1 MNKQPELF
9 FVTGELSGDI
19 HAGGL
24 AGQLTGMADVRLTG
38 AGGPH
43 MREAGVAT
51 DFDSTGWGAIG
62 LPQAIRKIPYLL
74 LQKKRIVNMIKQRQP
89 ALLILV
95 DFGAFNVRL
104 AGSVRQACP
113 NQRIMY
119 YFPPSSWRRRAHDWS
134 FLAELVDMVATPFKW
149 SAQQLRNCEVA
160 AHWVGHP
167 VVDRFS
173 DQQEAADFRSQQNLP
188 DGEPVVGL
196 MPGSRDVERNCIG
209 PQLLAMTELL
219 RKQLPQVHFL
229 WSVLSEA
236 QPGKLDRRAASA
248 DYITPLADSRSL
260 ILASD
265 IVVTASGTATLEAT
279 AALRP
284 LIMVY
289 RGTLA
294 MQIQARFMDF
304 GTDYF
309 AMPNIIAQQYIVPE
323 LIQNEVNPQRLCK
336 EVMDLHKSKSRQ
348 ERMKQELAEVRAE
361 LGPPGAARRTA
372 QLALALIADQDSLP
386 SAQTATVGEA
396 LQ

>member
-19 HAGGL
+19 HAAGL
-24 AGQLTGMADVRLTG
+24 ACELAGMADVRLTG
-38 AGGPH
+38 AGGQH

-62 LPQAIRKIPYLL
+62 LPQAVRKIPYLL

-89 ALLILV
+89 ALLILI

-104 AGSVRQACP
+104 ARTVRQACSD
-113 NQRIMY
+113 QRIMY

-134 FLAELVDMVATPFKW
+134 FLDELVDMVATPFKW
-149 SAQQLRNCEVA
+149 SAQQLRNCGVA

-173 DQQEAADFRSQQNLP
+173 DQQEAADFRRQQSLP
-188 DGEPVVGL
+188 DGDPVVGL

-209 PQLLAMTELL
+209 PQLLAAAKLL
-219 RKQLPQVHFL
+219 HSKLPDAQFL
-229 WSVLSEA
+229 WSELSAA
-236 QPGKLDRRAASA
+236 QPSKLDRRAAGA
-248 DYITPLADSRSL
+248 DYVTPLADSRSL

-309 AMPNIIAQQYIVPE
+309 AMPNIIAGRYIIPE
-323 LIQNEVNPQRLCK
+323 LIQNEVNPERLCK
-336 EVMDLHKSKSRQ
+336 EVLDLHNSESHQ
-348 ERMKQELAEVRAE
+348 EQMKQELTEVRAE
-361 LGPPGAARRTA
+361 LGPPGAARRAA
-372 QLALALIADQDSLP
+372 QLALALIADQDKLP
-386 SAQTATVGEA
+386 SVQTTAVGEA
-396 LQ
+396 LR

>member
-1 MNKQPELF
+1 M
-9 FVTGELSGDI
+9 TGELSGDI
-19 HAGGL
+19 HAAGL
-24 AGQLTGMADVRLTG
+24 ARELAGMTDVRLTG

-43 MREAGVAT
+43 MRQAAVAT
-51 DFDSTGWGAIG
+51 DFDSTNWGAIG

-74 LQKKRIVNMIKQRQP
+74 VQKKRIVNMIEQRQP
-89 ALLILV
+89 ALLILI

-104 AGSVRQACP
+104 ARTVRQACP
-113 NQRIMY
+113 DQRIMY
-119 YFPPSSWRRRAHDWS
+119 YFPPSSWRRRPHDWS

-149 SAQQLRNCEVA
+149 SAQQLRNCGVP

-173 DQQEAADFRSQQNLP
+173 DQEDAAAFRRQQDLP
-188 DGEPVVGL
+188 DGDPVVGL

-209 PQLLAMTELL
+209 PQLLAAAKLL
-219 RKQLPQVHFL
+219 HSKLPEAQFL
-229 WSVLSEA
+229 WSVLSKA
-236 QPGKLDRRAASA
+236 QPSKLDRRAATA
-248 DYITPLADSRSL
+248 HYITPLADSRSL

-265 IVVTASGTATLEAT
+265 IVVTTSGTATLEAT

-309 AMPNIIAQQYIVPE
+309 AMPNIIAQRRIVPE

-336 EVMDLHKSKSRQ
+336 EVLDLYTDISRQ
-348 ERMKQELAEVRAE
+348 EQMKQELTEVRAE
-361 LGPPGAARRTA
+361 LGPPGAARRAA
-372 QLALALIADQDSLP
+372 QLALTLIADQDKLQSVQT
-386 SAQTATVGEA
+386 SAVREG

>member
-1 MNKQPELF
+1 MNQQPEVF

-19 HAGGL
+19 HAAGL
-24 AGQLTGMADVRLTG
+24 ARELAEMADVRLTG

-43 MREAGVAT
+43 MRQAAVAT
-51 DFDSTGWGAIG
+51 DFDSTSWGAIG

-74 LQKKRIVNMIKQRQP
+74 VQKKRIVNMIKQRQP
-89 ALLILV
+89 AVLILI

-104 AGSVRQACP
+104 ARTVRQACP
-113 NQRIMY
+113 DQRIMY
-119 YFPPSSWRRRAHDWS
+119 YFPPSSWRRRPHDWS

-149 SAQQLRNCEVA
+149 SAQQLCNCGVA

-173 DQQEAADFRSQQNLP
+173 DQKDAVAFRRQQNLP
-188 DGEPVVGL
+188 AGAPVVGL
-196 MPGSRDVERNCIG
+196 MPGSRNVERNCIG

-219 RKQLPQVHFL
+219 RNRLPEAQFL

-236 QPGKLDRRAASA
+236 QPSKLDRRAATA
-248 DYITPLADSRSL
+248 HYITPLADSRSL

-294 MQIQARFMDF
+294 MQVQARFMDF
-304 GTDYF
+304 STDYF
-309 AMPNIIAQQYIVPE
+309 AMPNIIAQRCIIPE
-323 LIQNEVNPQRLCK
+323 LIQNEVNPQRLCQ
-336 EVMDLHKSKSRQ
+336 EVLDLHTDRYRQ
-348 ERMKQELAEVRAE
+348 EQMKQELAEVRAE
-361 LGPPGAARRTA
+361 LGPPGAARRAA
-372 QLALALIADQDSLP
+372 QLALTLIADDDKPPSL
-386 SAQTATVGEA
+386 QTTAGGEG

>member
-1 MNKQPELF
+1 MNQQPEVF

-19 HAGGL
+19 HAAGL
-24 AGQLTGMADVRLTG
+24 ARELAEMADVRLTG

-43 MREAGVAT
+43 MRQAAVAT
-51 DFDSTGWGAIG
+51 DFDSTSWGAIG

-74 LQKKRIVNMIKQRQP
+74 VQKKRIVNMIKQRQP
-89 ALLILV
+89 AVLILI

-104 AGSVRQACP
+104 ARTVRQACP
-113 NQRIMY
+113 DQRIMY
-119 YFPPSSWRRRAHDWS
+119 YFPPSSWRRRPHDWS

-149 SAQQLRNCEVA
+149 SAQQLRNCGVA

-173 DQQEAADFRSQQNLP
+173 DQKDAVAFRRQQNLP
-188 DGEPVVGL
+188 AGAPVVGL
-196 MPGSRDVERNCIG
+196 MPGSRNVERNCIG

-219 RKQLPQVHFL
+219 RNRLPEAQFL

-236 QPGKLDRRAASA
+236 QPSKLDRRAATA
-248 DYITPLADSRSL
+248 HYITPLADSRSL

-294 MQIQARFMDF
+294 MQVQARFMDF
-304 GTDYF
+304 STDYF
-309 AMPNIIAQQYIVPE
+309 AMPNIIAQRCIIPE
-323 LIQNEVNPQRLCK
+323 LIQNEVNPQRLCQ
-336 EVMDLHKSKSRQ
+336 EVLDLHTDRYRQ
-348 ERMKQELAEVRAE
+348 EQMKQELAKVRAE
-361 LGPPGAARRTA
+361 LGPPGAARRAA
-372 QLALALIADQDSLP
+372 QLALTLIADDDKPPSL
-386 SAQTATVGEA
+386 QTTAGGEG

>member
-19 HAGGL
+19 HAAGL
-24 AGQLTGMADVRLTG
+24 ARELAGMADVRLTG

-43 MREAGVAT
+43 MRQAAVAT
-51 DFDSTGWGAIG
+51 DFDSTNWGTIG

-74 LQKKRIVNMIKQRQP
+74 LQKKRIVNMVKQRQP
-89 ALLILV
+89 ALLILI

-104 AGSVRQACP
+104 ARTVRRACP
-113 NQRIMY
+113 GQRIMY
-119 YFPPSSWRRRAHDWS
+119 YFPPSSWRRRPHDWS
-134 FLAELVDMVATPFKW
+134 FLAELVDIIATPFKW
-149 SAQQLRNCEVA
+149 SAQQLRNCGVT

-173 DQQEAADFRSQQNLP
+173 DQQDAADFRRQQNLP
-188 DGEPVVGL
+188 DGDPVVGL
-196 MPGSRDVERNCIG
+196 MPGSRNVERNCIG
-209 PQLLAMTELL
+209 PQLLAAAKLL
-219 RKQLPQVHFL
+219 HSKLPEAQFL
-229 WSVLSEA
+229 WSALSEA
-236 QPGKLDRRAASA
+236 QPSKLDQRAVAA
-248 DYITPLADSRSL
+248 DHITPLADSRSL

-265 IVVTASGTATLEAT
+265 IVLTASGTATLEAT

-309 AMPNIIAQQYIVPE
+309 AMPNIIAQRRIVPE
-323 LIQNEVNPQRLCK
+323 LIQNEVNPQRLCQ
-336 EVMDLHKSKSRQ
+336 EVLDLHNSKSRQ
-348 ERMKQELAEVRAE
+348 EQMKQQLAEVRAE
-361 LGPPGAARRTA
+361 LGAPGAARRAA
-372 QLALALIADQDSLP
+372 QLALTFVADQEQLSSVP
-386 SAQTATVGEA
+386 ATASGEA

>member
-1 MNKQPELF
+1 MNQQPELF

-19 HAGGL
+19 HAAGL
-24 AGQLTGMADVRLTG
+24 ARELAGMADVRLTG

-43 MREAGVAT
+43 MRQAAVAT
-51 DFDSTGWGAIG
+51 DFDSTNWGAIG
-62 LPQAIRKIPYLL
+62 LPQAIRKIPHLL
-74 LQKKRIVNMIKQRQP
+74 VQKKRIVNMIEQRQP
-89 ALLILV
+89 ALLILI

-104 AGSVRQACP
+104 ARTVRQVCP
-113 NQRIMY
+113 DQRIMY
-119 YFPPSSWRRRAHDWS
+119 YFPPSSWRRRPHDWS
-134 FLAELVDMVATPFKW
+134 FLAKLVDMVATPFRW
-149 SAQQLRNCEVA
+149 SAQQLRDCGVA

-173 DQQEAADFRSQQNLP
+173 DQQDAAEFRRQQNLP
-188 DGEPVVGL
+188 DGNPVVGL
-196 MPGSRDVERNCIG
+196 MPGSRNVERNCIG
-209 PQLLAMTELL
+209 PQLLAAAKLL
-219 RKQLPQVHFL
+219 HSKLADAQFL
-229 WSVLSEA
+229 WSVLSQA
-236 QPGKLDRRAASA
+236 RPSKLDRRAARI

-284 LIMVY
+284 LVMVY

-309 AMPNIIAQQYIVPE
+309 AMPNIIAGRYIIPE
-323 LIQNEVNPQRLCK
+323 LIQNEVNPQRLYQ
-336 EVMDLHKSKSRQ
+336 EVLDLHNNKSRQ
-348 ERMKQELAEVRAE
+348 EQVKSKLAEVRAE

-372 QLALALIADQDSLP
+372 QLALTLIADESRLP
-386 SAQTATVGEA
+386 SVQIAAMGEG

>member
-1 MNKQPELF
+1 MNQQPELF

-19 HAGGL
+19 HAAGL
-24 AGQLTGMADVRLTG
+24 ARELARMADVRLTG

-43 MREAGVAT
+43 MRQAGVIT
-51 DFDSTGWGAIG
+51 DFDSTNWGTIG

-74 LQKKRIVNMIKQRQP
+74 LQKKRIINIIKQRQP
-89 ALLILV
+89 ALLILI

-104 AGSVRQACP
+104 ARTVRQVCP

-119 YFPPSSWRRRAHDWS
+119 YFPPSSWRRRPHDWS
-134 FLAELVDMVATPFKW
+134 FLAELVDVAATPFKW
-149 SAQQLRNCEVA
+149 SAQQLRSCGIA

-173 DQQEAADFRSQQNLP
+173 NRQEAADFRREQNLP
-188 DGEPVVGL
+188 DGDPVVGL
-196 MPGSRDVERNCIG
+196 MPGSRNVERNCIG
-209 PQLLAMTELL
+209 PQLLATTELL
-219 RKQLPQVHFL
+219 RSQLPQVRFL
-229 WSVLSEA
+229 WSVLREVQSN
-236 QPGKLDRRAASA
+236 KLDRRAATT
-248 DYITPLADSRSL
+248 DHITPLADSRTL

-304 GTDYF
+304 GTEYF
-309 AMPNIIAQQYIVPE
+309 AMPNIIAQQRIVPE
-323 LIQNEVNPQRLCK
+323 LIQNEVNPQRLCQ
-336 EVMDLHKSKSRQ
+336 EVLNLHTDRVWQ
-348 ERMKQELAEVRAE
+348 EQMKQQLAKVRTE

-372 QLALALIADQDSLP
+372 QLALALIADRDKLP
-386 SAQTATVGEA
+386 PVQTATVGEGP
-396 LQ
+396 Q

>member
-1 MNKQPELF
+1 MNQQPEVF

-19 HAGGL
+19 HAAGL
-24 AGQLTGMADVRLTG
+24 ARELAGMAEVRLTG

-43 MREAGVAT
+43 MRQAAVAT
-51 DFDSTGWGAIG
+51 DFDSTNWGAIG

-74 LQKKRIVNMIKQRQP
+74 VQKKRIVNMIKQRQP
-89 ALLILV
+89 ALVILI

-104 AGSVRQACP
+104 ARTVRQACP

-119 YFPPSSWRRRAHDWS
+119 YFPPSSWRRRPHDWS
-134 FLAELVDMVATPFKW
+134 FLAELVDIVATPFKW
-149 SAQQLRNCEVA
+149 SAQQLRDCGVA

-167 VVDRFS
+167 VVDRFVG
-173 DQQEAADFRSQQNLP
+173 QLEAADYRRQQNLP
-188 DGEPVVGL
+188 DGDPVVGL
-196 MPGSRDVERNCIG
+196 MPGSRNVERNCIG
-209 PQLLAMTELL
+209 PQLLAAAELL
-219 RKQLPQVHFL
+219 HSKLPDAQFL
-229 WSVLSEA
+229 WSVLSES
-236 QPGKLDRRAASA
+236 QPSKLDQRAASA
-248 DYITPLADSRSL
+248 DYITPLADSRNL

-309 AMPNIIAQQYIVPE
+309 AMPNIIAQRRIVPE
-323 LIQNEVNPQRLCK
+323 LIQNEVNPQRLCA
-336 EVMDLHKSKSRQ
+336 ELLNLHRDKAQQ
-348 ERMKQELAEVRAE
+348 EQMKQQLTEVRTE
-361 LGPPGAARRTA
+361 LGAPGAARRTA
-372 QLALALIADQDSLP
+372 QLALALIADQDKLP
-386 SAQTATVGEA
+386 PVQTAAVGEA

>member
-1 MNKQPELF
+1 M
-9 FVTGELSGDI
+9 TGELSGDI
-19 HAGGL
+19 HAADL
-24 AGQLTGMADVRLTG
+24 ARELARMADVRLTG

-43 MREAGVAT
+43 MRLAAVAT
-51 DFDSTGWGAIG
+51 DFDSTNWGAIG

-89 ALLILV
+89 ALLILI

-104 AGSVRQACP
+104 ARTVRRAYP
-113 NQRIMY
+113 DQRIMY
-119 YFPPSSWRRRAHDWS
+119 YFPPSSWRRQPHDWS
-134 FLAELVDMVATPFKW
+134 FLAELVDIVATPFKW
-149 SAQQLRNCEVA
+149 SAQQLRDCSVA

-173 DQQEAADFRSQQNLP
+173 NQQEATDFRGQQNLP
-188 DGEPVVGL
+188 DGDPVVGL
-196 MPGSRDVERNCIG
+196 MPGSRNVERNCIG
-209 PQLLAMTELL
+209 PQLLAMAELL
-219 RKQLPQVHFL
+219 RNQLPQVHFL

-236 QPGKLDRRAASA
+236 QPGRLDRRAASA

-309 AMPNIIAQQYIVPE
+309 AMPNIIAQQPIIPE

-336 EVMDLHKSKSRQ
+336 EVLDLYTDKSRQ
-348 ERMKQELAEVRAE
+348 AQMKQQLAEVRAE

-372 QLALALIADQDSLP
+372 QLALTLIADRDKLP
-386 SAQTATVGEA
+386 STQTTAVGEG
-396 LQ
+396 LP

>member
-1 MNKQPELF
+1 MNQQPEVF

-19 HAGGL
+19 HAAGL
-24 AGQLTGMADVRLTG
+24 ARELAEMADVRLTG

-43 MREAGVAT
+43 MRQAAVAT
-51 DFDSTGWGAIG
+51 DFDSTSWGAIG

-74 LQKKRIVNMIKQRQP
+74 VQKKRIVNMIKQRQP
-89 ALLILV
+89 AVLILI

-104 AGSVRQACP
+104 ARTVRQACP
-113 NQRIMY
+113 DQRIMY
-119 YFPPSSWRRRAHDWS
+119 YFPPSSWRRRPHDWS

-149 SAQQLRNCEVA
+149 SAQQLRNCGVA

-173 DQQEAADFRSQQNLP
+173 DQKDAVAFRRQQNLP
-188 DGEPVVGL
+188 AGAPVVGL
-196 MPGSRDVERNCIG
+196 MPGSRNVERNCIG

-219 RKQLPQVHFL
+219 RNRLPEAQFL

-236 QPGKLDRRAASA
+236 QPSKLDRRAATA
-248 DYITPLADSRSL
+248 HYITPLADSRSL

-294 MQIQARFMDF
+294 MQVQARFMDF
-304 GTDYF
+304 STDYF
-309 AMPNIIAQQYIVPE
+309 AMPNIIAQRCIIPE
-323 LIQNEVNPQRLCK
+323 LIQNEVNPQRLCQ
-336 EVMDLHKSKSRQ
+336 EVLDLHTDRYRQ
-348 ERMKQELAEVRAE
+348 EQMKQELAEVRAE
-361 LGPPGAARRTA
+361 LGPPGAARRAA
-372 QLALALIADQDSLP
+372 QLALTLIADDDKPPSL
-386 SAQTATVGEA
+386 QTTAGGEG